1 MVCCSKHPSK
11 GKEILLPPQYWQY
24 WWLKSQIASNCH
36 FRALNCLVCS
46 LNILNFNHYYWS
58 RKFVLLQSSFVV
70 VESHK
75 TPIFLYSSPWIHDAT
90 APRCHVR
97 APLPKLRWREPEDG
111 RWKIGRRKIGASLRK
126 RVTLCSSMSV
136 YVYIYIHTYMY
147 YMGIISISFVEY
159 VHVVD
164 VQALLVMDQKPG

>member
-1 MVCCSKHPSK
+1 MVCCLKHPSK

-36 FRALNCLVCS
+36 VWALDCLVCS
-46 LNILNFNHYYWS
+46 LNIYIYLLNFNHYCWI

-75 TPIFLYSSPWIHDAT
+75 TAMCCGETPIFLYSSPWIHDAT

-126 RVTLCSSMSV
+126 RVTFGSSMSV
-136 YVYIYIHTYMY
+136 YIYI
-147 YMGIISISFVEY
+147 
-159 VHVVD
+159 
-164 VQALLVMDQKPG
+164 